1 MRLIFNH
8 TIAPRSYE
16 REISMRIKRSAAA
29 IAAAIFIATTTVVLA
44 TPSQAVTKIDYCKA
58 QNLTEAGGMD
68 ALVTAAK
75 KEGQLNVI
83 TLASGWANYDEAI
96 ALYKKA
102 FGIKIVN
109 DNPDGSSA
117 YELQTIKT
125 APASKQPDV
134 VDIGATHLGAEAS
147 DTLGRSL
154 FAPYKVATWNDITP
168 VWKDTNGLWYG
179 DYQGTINIAY
189 DASVTPAPTK
199 ISDLA
204 NPAYKGM
211 VALGGDPSAATES
224 FMSVFAASIANGG
237 SVNDIKP
244 GIEFFRAM
252 KASGNFVTVPATG
265 ANLATG
271 AFKIAL
277 SWSFNGPGFIQAA
290 KGIGKTLK
298 YVTPTDVVLKGSP
311 YIQAINA
318 KAPHC
323 ANARL
328 WEEFLYSENKGKF
341 SKDLTPADIK
351 LSGSKL
357 FALIMGGQN
366 IFNSGAAHPITEAA
380 MIKKGTLIP
389 APAGFAVPAG
399 VKVISPTL
407 VQQFNNDDTIS
418 GIE

>member
-1 MRLIFNH
+1 MRGKRLVVAATVAALF
-8 TIAPRSYE
+8 TTGLVVATAPAQ
-16 REISMRIKRSAAA
+16 AAG
-29 IAAAIFIATTTVVLA
+29 
-44 TPSQAVTKIDYCKA
+44 KINYCTA

-75 KEGQLNVI
+75 KEGTLNVI

-96 ALYKKA
+96 ALFKKA

-125 APASKQPDV
+125 APDAKQPDV
-134 VDIGATHLGAEAS
+134 VDIGATHLGAESS

-154 FAPYKVATWNDITP
+154 FTPYKVATWNDITP
-168 VWKDTNGLWYG
+168 TWKDTNGLWYG

-189 DASVTPAPTK
+189 DSSVTPAPTK
-199 ISDLA
+199 ISDLS

-224 FMSVFAASIANGG
+224 FMSVFAASIAKGG
-237 SVNDIKP
+237 SVDDIKP
-244 GIEFFRAM
+244 GIEFFRSM
-252 KASGNFVTVPATG
+252 KQSGNFVTVPATG

-290 KGIGKTLK
+290 KGIGKDLK
-298 YVTPTDVVLKGSP
+298 YVTPKDVVLKGSP

-323 ANARL
+323 AAARL

-351 LSGSKL
+351 QSGSKV

-380 MIKKGTLIP
+380 MIKKGTLIAP
-389 APAGFAVPAG
+389 PAGFEIPAG
-399 VKVISPTL
+399 VKVYSPTL
-407 VQQFNNDDTIS
+407 DQQIPQQAVVKTTWPSVIQ
-418 GIE
+418 